1 MRAPKPAIALLAALA
16 LSGCSN
22 PDAASSSASESEPTR
37 TTASAP
43 SSQGEGPAPAPP
55 TPATQAP
62 ARVQSTPQS
71 ALSAFAGLYVNWSY
85 RTLSAEQRSLA
96 AISVGVARLAEEQ
109 AAAAAEADMAIN
121 RGHIH
126 NSGQVVGIAA
136 DLSQRG
142 TWIVITREQTGGS
155 ATYEGLPSSYHVT
168 LARVAQVPGGYA
180 VSEWL
185 PQS

>member
-22 PDAASSSASESEPTR
+22 PDAAGSSARESEPR
-37 TTASAP
+37 TTAGAP
-43 SSQGEGPAPAPP
+43 SSRGEGPAPAPP
-55 TPATQAP
+55 TPASQAP

-96 AISVGVARLAEEQ
+96 TISVGAARLAEEQ
-109 AAAAAEADMAIN
+109 AAAGAEADTAISQ
-121 RGHIH
+121 GHIH

-136 DLSQRG
+136 DLGQRG

-155 ATYEGLPSSYHVT
+155 ATYEGLPPNYHVT
-168 LARVAQVPGGYA
+168 LAHVAQVPGGYA